1 MPKQEGQ
8 KSKLLA
14 LLHIFEQQTD
24 EEHLLNVPQLVEL
37 LARQGILCE
46 RKSVYSDID
55 ALNALGYDIRL
66 RRGRSGGYWMA
77 TRPFEL
83 AELKLLV
90 DAVQSSRV
98 ISKASSDKLIHKLE
112 GLASQY
118 EGSQLQRQV
127 YVDGRPKSANKD
139 LPYSVDALFT
149 AINTGRMVRFR
160 YKKAGRPA
168 PYTISPWQ
176 MAWENGC
183 YYLIAYQDEKEPVG
197 IRHYRVDKMAGVTVL
212 DEPRRGKE
220 QFADLDLY
228 EYDYTDYYTTGSASV
243 TFGGEKQITSAIYKL
258 TAAGQS
264 HAYYTTNHG
273 EQTLTDSLT
282 DALDAQNIDAQ
293 PLDLLTSTIPEDCD
307 LLIINAPTTD
317 FSAGDGLVDEI
328 SQLQNYLAAGGK
340 LLLTSSVY
348 AQTPQLDAVLAQFG
362 LARAE
367 GMVVEGDSSKAL
379 YNSAW
384 SLLPDYGTPTEST
397 ALNGVNTS
405 THVMLSVAQGIT
417 VTETEDVTAE
427 PLLNSSSAAYA
438 KADINN
444 LTTMER
450 EEGDADGP
458 FALAVWARNEDTG
471 AEVLWIGC
479 PNMDNE
485 QLYQSM
491 PGNLTF
497 LQGCAASLVG
507 QDILVDTK
515 ALEAEPI
522 TVAGSTAAALGLT
535 FVFVLPA
542 AVLIAGAVVVLLRRR
557 R

>member
-220 QFADLDLY
+220 QFADLDLPAY
-228 EYDYTDYYTTGSASV
+228 LKSTSRCSAGRSIESPCGAPPTLNQPCGSASALRPSSCRK
-243 TFGGEKQITSAIYKL
+243 GRSISISTS
-258 TAAGQS
+258 
-264 HAYYTTNHG
+264 
-273 EQTLTDSLT
+273 
-282 DALDAQNIDAQ
+282 
-293 PLDLLTSTIPEDCD
+293 P
-307 LLIINAPTTD
+307 
-317 FSAGDGLVDEI
+317 SA
-328 SQLQNYLAAGGK
+328 SA
-340 LLLTSSVY
+340 TSS
-348 AQTPQLDAVLAQFG
+348 
-362 LARAE
+362 
-367 GMVVEGDSSKAL
+367 
-379 YNSAW
+379 
-384 SLLPDYGTPTEST
+384 T
-397 ALNGVNTS
+397 AG
-405 THVMLSVAQGIT
+405 
-417 VTETEDVTAE
+417 
-427 PLLNSSSAAYA
+427 SAASA
-438 KADINN
+438 
-444 LTTMER
+444 
-450 EEGDADGP
+450 
-458 FALAVWARNEDTG
+458 AR
-471 AEVLWIGC
+471 
-479 PNMDNE
+479 
-485 QLYQSM
+485 
-491 PGNLTF
+491 
-497 LQGCAASLVG
+497 
-507 QDILVDTK
+507 
-515 ALEAEPI
+515 
-522 TVAGSTAAALGLT
+522 
-535 FVFVLPA
+535 
-542 AVLIAGAVVVLLRRR
+542 
-557 R
+557 

>member
-197 IRHYRVDKMAGVTVL
+197 IRHYRVDKMLHIKLSGESREGKEHFKKL
-212 DEPRRGKE
+212 DMADYAKKSFGMFGGKE
-220 QFADLDLY
+220 Q
-228 EYDYTDYYTTGSASV
+228 TV
-243 TFGGEKQITSAIYKL
+243 
-258 TAAGQS
+258 
-264 HAYYTTNHG
+264 
-273 EQTLTDSLT
+273 
-282 DALDAQNIDAQ
+282 
-293 PLDLLTSTIPEDCD
+293 
-307 LLIINAPTTD
+307 
-317 FSAGDGLVDEI
+317 
-328 SQLQNYLAAGGK
+328 K
-340 LLLTSSVY
+340 LLVKNN
-348 AQTPQLDAVLAQFG
+348 LAGVIVDRFGKDVMMIPTDDEHFTVNVDVHVSRQFLG
-362 LARAE
+362 W
-367 GMVVEGDSSKAL
+367 VF
-379 YNSAW
+379 
-384 SLLPDYGTPTEST
+384 SLG
-397 ALNGVNTS
+397 
-405 THVMLSVAQGIT
+405 
-417 VTETEDVTAE
+417 EDVKIVGPDDVVKQMKME
-427 PLLNSSSAAYA
+427 
-438 KADINN
+438 INR
-444 LTTMER
+444 LT
-450 EEGDADGP
+450 
-458 FALAVWARNEDTG
+458 
-471 AEVLWIGC
+471 
-479 PNMDNE
+479 
-485 QLYQSM
+485 
-491 PGNLTF
+491 
-497 LQGCAASLVG
+497 LQY
-507 QDILVDTK
+507 
-515 ALEAEPI
+515 
-522 TVAGSTAAALGLT
+522 
-535 FVFVLPA
+535 
-542 AVLIAGAVVVLLRRR
+542 
-557 R
+557 

>member
-183 YYLIAYQDEKEPVG
+183 YYLIAYQDEKEPG
-197 IRHYRVDKMAGVTVL
+197 A
-212 DEPRRGKE
+212 
-220 QFADLDLY
+220 
-228 EYDYTDYYTTGSASV
+228 
-243 TFGGEKQITSAIYKL
+243 SAITGWIKWPASRCW
-258 TAAGQS
+258 TSPAA
-264 HAYYTTNHG
+264 A
-273 EQTLTDSLT
+273 
-282 DALDAQNIDAQ
+282 
-293 PLDLLTSTIPEDCD
+293 
-307 LLIINAPTTD
+307 
-317 FSAGDGLVDEI
+317 
-328 SQLQNYLAAGGK
+328 K
-340 LLLTSSVY
+340 
-348 AQTPQLDAVLAQFG
+348 
-362 LARAE
+362 
-367 GMVVEGDSSKAL
+367 
-379 YNSAW
+379 
-384 SLLPDYGTPTEST
+384 
-397 ALNGVNTS
+397 
-405 THVMLSVAQGIT
+405 
-417 VTETEDVTAE
+417 
-427 PLLNSSSAAYA
+427 SSSR
-438 KADINN
+438 IS
-444 LTTMER
+444 T
-450 EEGDADGP
+450 
-458 FALAVWARNEDTG
+458 
-471 AEVLWIGC
+471 C
-479 PNMDNE
+479 P
-485 QLYQSM
+485 
-491 PGNLTF
+491 PT
-497 LQGCAASLVG
+497 
-507 QDILVDTK
+507 
-515 ALEAEPI
+515 
-522 TVAGSTAAALGLT
+522 
-535 FVFVLPA
+535 
-542 AVLIAGAVVVLLRRR
+542 
-557 R
+557 